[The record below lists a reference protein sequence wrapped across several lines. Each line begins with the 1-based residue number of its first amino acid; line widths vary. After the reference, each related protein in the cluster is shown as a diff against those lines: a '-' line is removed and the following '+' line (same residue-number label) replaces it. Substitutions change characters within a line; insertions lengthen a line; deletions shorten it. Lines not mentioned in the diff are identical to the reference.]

1 MRPVE
6 DKSPMK
12 DEEIYFDPAD
22 LDDDDDAS
30 FDFDDEDDEED
41 DDERPFTRGEIVKK
55 TLRGLEAREKQK
67 AETREKQLTKL

>member
-1 MRPVE
+1 M
-6 DKSPMK
+6 
-12 DEEIYFDPAD
+12 
-22 LDDDDDAS
+22 
-30 FDFDDEDDEED
+30 DEDDEED

>member
-1 MRPVE
+1 MAPGE
-6 DKSPMK
+6 DEDEDHDMEE
-12 DEEIYFDPAD
+12 DEEVY
-22 LDDDDDAS
+22 S
-30 FDFDDEDDEED
+30 EVGDEDDEEE